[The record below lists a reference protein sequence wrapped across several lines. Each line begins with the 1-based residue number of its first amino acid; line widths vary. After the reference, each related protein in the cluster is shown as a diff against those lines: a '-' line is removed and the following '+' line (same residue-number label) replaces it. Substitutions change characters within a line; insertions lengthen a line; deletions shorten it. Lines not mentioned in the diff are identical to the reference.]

1 MQLIKINH
9 SFQNAKI
16 IFVAPAVVHNSS
28 LLRRTLVRFH
38 FMQLFIL
45 CVSLLLFVG
54 YAALIIYYAIAWKQI
69 PDFQPPA
76 SNFQSQTFNVRLSVI
91 IPARNEEANIRAC
104 LNSILNQ
111 SYPGHLFEVIVIDD
125 HSTDD
130 TAAIVQEYT
139 NENIR
144 LIKLSDYIE
153 TKPVNAYKKRA
164 IEIGISNATGELI
177 VTTDADCIVPPNWL
191 QTIAAFYT
199 ATNAAFI
206 AMPVV
211 YNSNKNFLEIF
222 QSLDFMTLQGI
233 TGASVYKRMHSM
245 CNGANLAYTKKA
257 FEEVNGF
264 KGIDNIA
271 SGDDMLLMHKIYK
284 KYPAKV
290 FFLKSA
296 EVIVQTAPM
305 QTLKNFF
312 NQRIRW
318 ASKADK
324 YDDKRIFTVLLL
336 VYLFNVLLVLM
347 PVVALL
353 KNYQLFLK
361 LSGCATIIQLSIL
374 QLWLLLLTL
383 KTIIEIGFLY
393 PVAKFF
399 SKQQLLWWFPISQPF
414 HVCYTVIAGWL
425 GKFGSYQWKERKV
438 K

>member
-1 MQLIKINH
+1 MQLI
-9 SFQNAKI
+9 
-16 IFVAPAVVHNSS
+16 
-28 LLRRTLVRFH
+28 
-38 FMQLFIL
+38 IL

-69 PDFQPPA
+69 PDFQPPT

-104 LNSILNQ
+104 INSLLNQ
-111 SYPGHLFEVIVIDD
+111 SYPIHLFEVIVIDD
-125 HSTDD
+125 HSTDN

-139 NENIR
+139 NQHIR

-177 VTTDADCIVPPNWL
+177 VTTDADCTVPPNWL

-199 ATNAAFI
+199 ATNAEFI

-233 TGASVYKRMHSM
+233 TGASVYKRIHSM

-290 FFLKSA
+290 FFLKST

-305 QTLKNFF
+305 QTLKDFF

-324 YDDKRIFTVLLL
+324 YDDKRIFGVLLL

-353 KNYQLFLK
+353 KNYQL
-361 LSGCATIIQLSIL
+361 SIIQLSITR
-374 QLWLLLLTL
+374 LWLSLLIF
-383 KTIIEIGFLY
+383 KTIIEIIFLY

-399 SKQQLLWWFPISQPF
+399 SRQHLLWSFPIAQPF
-414 HVCYTVIAGWL
+414 HICYTIIAGWL
-425 GKFGSYQWKERKV
+425 GKFGSYQWKERRV

>member
-1 MQLIKINH
+1 MQKLFLCH
-9 SFQNAKI
+9 RLWVFMA
-16 IFVAPAVVHNSS
+16 SS
-28 LLRRTLVRFH
+28 LCHSLLPHH

-45 CVSLLLFVG
+45 GVSLLLFVG
-54 YAALIIYYAIAWKQI
+54 YAALITYYTIAWKQI
-69 PDFQPPA
+69 PDFKPPT
-76 SNFQSQTFNVRLSVI
+76 SNPELPILGLKLSII
-91 IPARNEEANIRAC
+91 IPARNEASNIRAC
-104 LNSILNQ
+104 LNSLLHQ
-111 SYPGHLFEVIVIDD
+111 SYPNHLYEVIIIDD
-125 HSTDD
+125 HSTDS
-130 TAAIVQEYT
+130 TAAIVQDYA
-139 NENIR
+139 NQHIR

-153 TKPVNAYKKRA
+153 TKRVNAYKKRA
-164 IEIGISNATGELI
+164 IEIGISNAKGELI

-191 QTIAAFYT
+191 QTIAAFY
-199 ATNAAFI
+199 ASTNAAFI

-211 YNSNKNFLEIF
+211 YNRHKNFLEIF

-233 TGASVYKRMHSM
+233 TGASVYKRIHSM
-245 CNGANLAYTKKA
+245 CNGANLAYTKQA
-257 FEEVNGF
+257 FEEVEGF

-271 SGDDMLLMHKIYK
+271 SGDDMLLMHKIYQC
-284 KYPAKV
+284 YHDKV
-290 FFLKSA
+290 FFLKST

-305 QTLKNFF
+305 PTLKDFF

-324 YDDKRIFTVLLL
+324 YDDKRIFGVLLL

-353 KNYQLFLK
+353 KNYPLFPK
-361 LSGCATIIQLSIL
+361 VSGCATIIQLSIL
-374 QLWLLLLTL
+374 QLWLLLLIL
-383 KTIIEIGFLY
+383 KTIIELIFLY

-399 SKQQLLWWFPISQPF
+399 SKQNLLWWFPIAQPF